1 MRTLVVVPT
10 YNEMGSI
17 EPTVARIRLAV
28 PHADVLIVD
37 DNSPDGTGAVA
48 DELARR
54 DNQVQV
60 LHRPTKVG
68 LGAAYLHAFRVAR
81 DQAYDTVVEIDADG
95 SHDPLELPA
104 MLALLESQSADLV
117 IGSRW
122 VAGGAVLNW
131 PWLRRVISRSGN
143 GYARWMLQSR
153 VRDLTAGF
161 RAYRLESLDSLGRTV
176 VSSQGYCFQVELA
189 WRIEA
194 GGGVIIEH
202 PIVFFERATGRSK
215 MNAIIVLE
223 ALVRVTAWGLA
234 ARLGRVPRT
243 SQ

>member
-10 YNEMGSI
+10 YNEVGSI
-17 EPTVARIRLAV
+17 ELMVARIRLAV
-28 PHADVLIVD
+28 PAVDVLIVD

-153 VRDLTAGF
+153 IRDLTAGF
-161 RAYRLESLDSLGRTV
+161 RAYRLESLNGFDQAVL
-176 VSSQGYCFQVELA
+176 SSQGYCFQVELA

-202 PIVFFERATGRSK
+202 PIVFVERATGRSK
-215 MNAIIVLE
+215 MSGIIVLE

-234 ARLGRVPRT
+234 ARVKRAPLT

>member
-1 MRTLVVVPT
+1 
-10 YNEMGSI
+10 
-17 EPTVARIRLAV
+17 
-28 PHADVLIVD
+28 
-37 DNSPDGTGAVA
+37 
-48 DELARR
+48 
-54 DNQVQV
+54 
-60 LHRPTKVG
+60 
-68 LGAAYLHAFRVAR
+68 
-81 DQAYDTVVEIDADG
+81 
-95 SHDPLELPA
+95 

-153 VRDLTAGF
+153 IRDLTAGF
-161 RAYRLESLDSLGRTV
+161 RAYRLESLNGFDQAVL
-176 VSSQGYCFQVELA
+176 SSQGYCFQVELA

-202 PIVFFERATGRSK
+202 PIVFVERATGRSK
-215 MNAIIVLE
+215 MSGIIVLE